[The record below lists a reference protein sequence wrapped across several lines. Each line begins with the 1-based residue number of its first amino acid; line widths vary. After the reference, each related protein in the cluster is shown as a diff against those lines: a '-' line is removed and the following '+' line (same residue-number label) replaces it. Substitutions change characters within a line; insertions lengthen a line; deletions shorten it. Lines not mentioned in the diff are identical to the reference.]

1 MGIEMEEMPKEQG
14 SASPDSSRFICGVVE
29 GFYGRPWTTEQ
40 RKNLF
45 ERMKA
50 LGLNTYLYAPK
61 DDLKHRF
68 EWRALYNEEE
78 SELLRSLIRSAK
90 ENNVVFVYS
99 LSPGIDMIYSN
110 KKEVEAV
117 QKKLAQVRDMGC
129 TAFALLFDDIEAS
142 MNEAD
147 RKKFPS
153 FVAAQLSVA
162 NTVYSYIE
170 SEMFFFCPTEYCS
183 SRAVPD
189 LSSSDYLNTL
199 GENLL
204 PPIHIMW
211 TGSQVVSPTLTSE
224 HARSV
229 AKVLR
234 RKPLIWDNLH
244 ANDYDPRRVFLGPFK
259 GREVDLKNEISGMLL
274 NPNCKYEA
282 NFVPLYTMSVW
293 NQSEYD
299 EDEMETTSSPRA
311 IIEEEMA
318 KIFTAVPTRKSYSPT
333 GALNEALDKW
343 LDLYQQ
349 GPGPAI
355 PPISQI
361 ECTMTPLAESAP
373 ETNVFVPP
381 PTIRTCEGNE
391 LVETAETPQP
401 AAVDPEK
408 ATQLGIP
415 PSRESS
421 DNHLPDEVAME
432 EDGKESGKID
442 HEQLALLVDMFYLP
456 FDYGERGIVLLD
468 DFQWMHKNAHV
479 LRQGDSADSAVVNEW
494 KNRFEIFQSVCSRL
508 EMLFR
513 RFLVSPNR
521 SLVQEI
527 FPYISEA
534 HATTTILGSIL
545 KWMQAGNLVV
555 LPSPV
560 DSWWRNRMPNVEP
573 WSFGNGLLSD
583 MQKLIISSPEVANLL
598 LCKTPIP
605 LPISSYRIEPLV
617 YEDVNMA
624 DFYENFAFPEEK
636 RLAELVNPNAPADF
650 FFERVFGV
658 HFKCG
663 VPPHHFRVDEIDEDG
678 RTSTFAVITAIF
690 SVPAAMDD
698 IKNYV
703 HNEFKNKYANML
715 NDSEERMN
723 AFMEDL
729 NKWPLLNLPDS
740 FLNRFPSF
748 VEIRW
753 KNHVPEAAWVRRMFQ
768 SAASTL
774 AMNGSN
780 GLFAMVPSSDENRIN
795 LFNRF
800 GLCAINDVHVVN
812 GHIALGHLLQ
822 FSD

>member
-1 MGIEMEEMPKEQG
+1 MPKEQG
-14 SASPDSSRFICGVVE
+14 SDSPDSSRFICGVVE
-29 GFYGRPWTTEQ
+29 GELLRTALDDREQ

-99 LSPGIDMIYSN
+99 LSPGIDMIYSS

-162 NTVYSYIE
+162 NTQR
-170 SEMFFFCPTEYCS
+170 
-183 SRAVPD
+183 RAVPD

-299 EDEMETTSSPRA
+299 EDEMETT
-311 IIEEEMA
+311 
-318 KIFTAVPTRKSYSPT
+318 PT

-401 AAVDPEK
+401 VYTTAMGSATTITVPAYPFDEAAMVGADEKDDFQLTANSLSSNYHEAAVDPEK

-421 DNHLPDEVAME
+421 DNHLPDEGG
-432 EDGKESGKID
+432 DGGGRKGDRID

-479 LRQGDSADSAVVNEW
+479 LRQGDSADSSVVNEW

-605 LPISSYRIEPLV
+605 LPISSYPNR
-617 YEDVNMA
+617 A
-624 DFYENFAFPEEK
+624 ARTDFYENFSFPEEK

-715 NDSEERMN
+715 GESEERMN
-723 AFMEDL
+723 AFTEDL
-729 NKWPLLNLPDS
+729 KKWPLLNLPDS